1 MPKFVRGR
9 RLPLA
14 LAAVIAAVVPL
25 AACGQSASQPPAAQ
39 SSGKIEM
46 WARAATASQSQPL
59 VDAYNATHATKIQL
73 TVVPT
78 ESYIQKVGVA
88 AGANQLPCLMASDV
102 VYMPNFLSKNLFTD
116 ITDKVDALPYKD
128 SLVKG
133 LMDLGTKDGRKYSVP
148 HTIGMSAL
156 FQNDVL
162 LKKAGIDPTA
172 EITSLKQL
180 QTNAAKVAALGKD
193 ISGLYYTGNAAGTI
207 AFTHFPSI
215 WASGGEAL
223 SEDGTKSMLAD
234 EKSTEV
240 FKIYNDMFKA
250 GSTPKSVMSE
260 TGATRNQVFGTGKVG
275 YMLASNSVLQSVKET
290 PDVKIGVQGIP
301 GVDGGHSTFLGG
313 DVLGISSSCANQ
325 DAAWDFLSWTLTPD
339 AQVEVYAKSN
349 QLTVR
354 TDLAK
359 NKYTEKNPRI
369 IKENELAAEG
379 RTPYS
384 LNFGQTFNDPNGPAL
399 SAFRD
404 ALFGED
410 ATKALKSAEGA
421 INSSLSQ

>member
-1 MPKFVRGR
+1 MPKFVRGP

-14 LAAVIAAVVPL
+14 LAAVIAATLPL
-25 AACGQSASQPPAAQ
+25 AACGQSSSQPPAGQ

-59 VDAYNATHATKIQL
+59 VDAYNATHDTKIQL

-88 AGANQLPCLMASDV
+88 AGANQLPCLMSSDV

-133 LMDLGTKDGRKYSVP
+133 LMDLGTQDGRKYSVP

-162 LKKAGIDPTA
+162 LEKAGIDPKA

-180 QTNAAKVAALGKD
+180 QTNAAKVAALGDD

-301 GVDGGHSTFLGG
+301 GIDGGHSTFLGG

-325 DAAWDFLSWTLTPD
+325 DAAWDFLSWTLSPE

-359 NKYTEKNPRI
+359 NKYTEKDPRI

-410 ATKALKSAEGA
+410 AAKALKSAEGA

>member
-9 RLPLA
+9 LLPLA
-14 LAAVIAAVVPL
+14 LTALVAAVVPL
-25 AACGQSASQPPAAQ
+25 SACGGSGSQSTTAKP
-39 SSGKIEM
+39 SGPVEM
-46 WARAATASQSQPL
+46 WARASTASQSQPL
-59 VDAYNATHATKIQL
+59 VDAYNATHDTKIQL

-88 AGANQLPCLMASDV
+88 AGAKQLPCLMSSDV
-102 VYMPNFLSKNLFTD
+102 VYMPNFLSKNLFQD
-116 ITDKVDALPYKD
+116 ITDKVEALPFKD
-128 SLVKG
+128 SLAKG
-133 LMDLGTKDGRKYSVP
+133 LMELGTVDGKTYSVP

-162 LKKAGIDPTA
+162 LQKAGIDPKTKV
-172 EITSLKQL
+172 TSLKQL
-180 QTNAAKVAALGKD
+180 QVNAAKVAALGSD
-193 ISGLYYTGNAAGTI
+193 ITGLYYTGNAAGTI

-223 SEDGTKSMLAD
+223 SEDGTKSLLAD
-234 EKSTEV
+234 EKAAEV
-240 FKIYNDMFKA
+240 FGIYNEMFKA
-250 GSTPKSVMSE
+250 GSTPQSVMNE

-275 YMLASNSVLQSVKET
+275 YLLGSNAVLQAVKET
-290 PDVKIGVQGIP
+290 PDLKIDVQGIP
-301 GVDGGHSTFLGG
+301 GAEGGESTFLGG
-313 DVLGISSSCANQ
+313 DVLGISSSCANA
-325 DAAWDFLSWTLTPD
+325 DAAWDFLSWTLTPE

-359 NKYTEKNPRI
+359 NKYTENDARV
-369 IKENELAAEG
+369 IKLNELVAKG
-379 RTPYS
+379 KTPYS

-404 ALFGED
+404 ALFGAD
-410 ATKALKSAEGA
+410 AAKALKSAEGA

>member
-1 MPKFVRGR
+1 MFKFVRGR
-9 RLPLA
+9 YLPLA
-14 LAAVIAAVVPL
+14 LTAVVAAVVPL
-25 AACGQSASQPPAAQ
+25 AACGGPSSQSGAGQSPA
-39 SSGKIEM
+39 KVEM

-59 VDAYNATHATKIQL
+59 VDAYNATHDTKIQL

-78 ESYIQKVGVA
+78 DNYIQKVGVA
-88 AGANQLPCLMASDV
+88 AGANQLPCLMSSDV
-102 VYMPNFLSKNLFTD
+102 VYMPNFLSKNLFMD
-116 ITDKVDALPYKD
+116 ITDKVNALPFKD

-133 LMDLGTKDGRKYSVP
+133 LMDLGTKDGRIYSVP

-162 LKKAGIDPTA
+162 LQKAGIDPKA

-180 QTNAAKVAALGKD
+180 QTNAAKVAALGSD

-215 WASGGEAL
+215 WASGGQAL
-223 SEDGTKSMLAD
+223 SANGTKSMLAD

-240 FKIYNDMFKA
+240 FRIYNEMFKA
-250 GSTPKSVMSE
+250 GSVPKSVMSE

-275 YMLASNSVLQSVKET
+275 YLLGSNSVLQSVKET
-290 PDVKIGVQGIP
+290 PDLKIGVQGIP
-301 GVDGGHSTFLGG
+301 GIDGGQSTFLGG
-313 DVLGISSSCANQ
+313 DVLGISSSCANP
-325 DAAWDFLSWTLTPD
+325 DAAWDFLNWTLSPD

-354 TDLAK
+354 KDLSK
-359 NKYTEKNPRI
+359 NKYTENDPRI
-369 IKENELAAEG
+369 IKENELAAKG
-379 RTPYS
+379 TTPYS
-384 LNFGQTFNDPNGPAL
+384 MNFGQTFNDPNGPAL

-410 ATKALKSAEGA
+410 ATKALKSSEAA